1 MDSNNIHTAQN
12 AELNK
17 VRKIA
22 EYANNHA
29 NGLAMSINALTYL
42 VNKLRL
48 ASFLI
53 FTILFFK
60 TIFEVGTVDPVLG
73 ILDGMLCCCACYI
86 FLMLCMYY
94 EKI

>member
-1 MDSNNIHTAQN
+1 MAFTDE
-12 AELNK
+12 ELHK
-17 VRKIA
+17 MQKMA

-29 NGLAMSINALTYL
+29 NGLGMSINALTYL

-53 FTILFFK
+53 FVILFFK
-60 TIFEVGTVDPVLG
+60 TILEVGVVDPILG
-73 ILDGMLCCCACYI
+73 ILDGMLCCCSCYI
-86 FLMLCMYY
+86 FLMLCVYY